1 MGEMADFSLDSQ
13 TWPEDCY
20 WPNITQRGG
29 ETSMAIIEV
38 GMTLDDAKKSVEP
51 IPAAKYRGTLVDWMK
66 DKEGNVLQKTRDG
79 KKKII
84 KPIFKVVHEDPAV
97 AGRQLI
103 YNAVVGSFSFGEL
116 AAALPQCFVGRGID
130 TEAGKG
136 SDVWLDVS
144 IGTYDG
150 RDRNQIDHISH
161 IAAN

>member
-1 MGEMADFSLDSQ
+1 
-13 TWPEDCY
+13 
-20 WPNITQRGG
+20 
-29 ETSMAIIEV
+29 MAIIEV

-79 KKKII
+79 KKKML
-84 KPIFKVVHEDPAV
+84 KPVFKVVHEDPSV

-144 IGTYDG
+144 IGTYEG
-150 RDRNQIDHISH
+150 RDRNQIDHITH